1 MRLLLAV
8 LLALQVAAPKPVAF
22 ENIAAA
28 AGVTFTH
35 INGASADKYLVETM
49 GSGALFFDY
58 DNDGWIDLFLVDGG
72 SIADNAVSSH
82 ARHRLFRNAG
92 KGVFKD
98 ATESSGIRHQEYGM
112 GACAGDVDNDG
123 RIDLYITNYGPNVL
137 YRNGGNGVFT
147 DVTRAAGVG
156 LAGWSTSCAFLDID
170 GDGDLDLFVTNYL
183 DAPKTNNRFCG
194 DPQRRIRVYCHP
206 LVYPAVAN
214 VLYRNDGKG
223 AFTDV
228 SAETG
233 LNKYLGNGLGVAVGD
248 YDDDGRPDVFVA
260 NDSVPNFLFHNEG
273 GGRFSEIGLLAG
285 VAVARDGKPRAG
297 MGTEFA
303 DYNGDGRLD
312 LVVTNHEFET
322 TSLFRNDGGSSF
334 VDTTL
339 DAGISSATL
348 PFVGF
353 GVGFFDFDNDADL
366 DLSIVNGHV
375 IDNTALFRAGSTH
388 AQRKLLFQNTNGRR
402 FAEISQQSGSGFAK
416 DGVGRTLI
424 GGDIDNDGD
433 IDLVVTNNG
442 GAAEILRNTGGNARN
457 AIEIRVVGT
466 RSNRDGLG
474 ARLTIT
480 AGGRT
485 QVREIKS
492 GSSYLG
498 QNDLRAHVGL
508 GEATRVDRIDVR
520 WPAGQTESIRDVAAN
535 QIVTVTEGRGI
546 TSQSPF
552 TGR

>member
-535 QIVTVTEGRGI
+535 QIVTVTEGKGI